1 MVVQIYI
8 LLNCIN
14 LSFRASALE
23 FFRAT
28 LKFSLSIT
36 MVADVFSLILKLAR
50 QFNQQFIAILWQRN
64 SICQYRFIDY
74 FVMYQ
79 LFHATNAS

>member
-1 MVVQIYI
+1 
-8 LLNCIN
+8 
-14 LSFRASALE
+14 
-23 FFRAT
+23 
-28 LKFSLSIT
+28 
-36 MVADVFSLILKLAR
+36 MVADVFFSHIELLAR

-79 LFHATNAS
+79 LFHATNASLVLPFQLIR